1 MKQHRL
7 WGNVDIFG
15 MTGHDLTRRPSVFFA
30 IAWVCVSGSA
40 FAQQPTLATSVGT
53 PSHATTLETYSP
65 TFFTQFQPNT
75 ALDMV
80 ERIPGF
86 SLRSSDT
93 ERGFGEAGTNV
104 LINGRRPSTKAQDA
118 DDILSR
124 ISARTV
130 VRIELLDGASLDIPG
145 LSGQVVNIVARA
157 VDLSGNWR
165 YAARF
170 EEGTEPQIL
179 EGEISLSG
187 TRGDL
192 GFTVGLE
199 LGQFNLTEDSVE
211 TYFDASRTVIEDR
224 TEDVFLRNSDPSV
237 NLALTWTPKTGRFAN
252 HVANLN
258 ASFEADNDNSGVREV
273 FTAIDPARTSGQ
285 SFAQAGEDEIEFE
298 ISGDY
303 AVPLKLGS
311 LDGTLKFI
319 GLNRISDSESE
330 TIFVIARAGQPAV
343 RTAFAEDIKEGE
355 TIARAEYGFK
365 PRDNHDVQ
373 LSAEYAFNLLESE
386 TRFESNFVT
395 PVWDMVRVEEDRF
408 NARITD
414 SWQIKPTLSLQ
425 ASIGAEY
432 SSLQVVNPRSAAR
445 DFLRPKGLVAISYKA
460 SNRYSIRAQA
470 ERSVGQLDFGTFVS
484 DRSLADSLITAGNA
498 QIKPSQSW
506 DLSVEFERT
515 DDKLISGRIRP
526 YLELIEDP
534 IDRVVIGNTAEGPG
548 NLDSAFRYG
557 IDANATLLFDTLG
570 VPGLRLEMDGGIG
583 DSNIDDPLTGMSR
596 QVNFNE
602 EYRYSLFARYDI
614 PKSDWALTSQ
624 IDNDET
630 SPFFRLD
637 EVRTIDVRRPFLSL
651 GVIHKNFFGMQLSV
665 TGTNLL
671 NNTVIQERNR
681 FLGADR
687 RLGAL
692 TLTERFERQRGRR
705 ISIVLS
711 DTF

>member
-1 MKQHRL
+1 
-7 WGNVDIFG
+7 
-15 MTGHDLTRRPSVFFA
+15 MTGHDLKRRLSATFA
-30 IAWVCVSGSA
+30 IACVCVSGPA
-40 FAQQPTLATSVGT
+40 FAQQPIAAKMVDT
-53 PSHATTLETYSP
+53 PSRTATLDSYTP
-65 TFFTQFQPNT
+65 AFFAQFQPNT

-86 SLRSSDT
+86 TLRSGDT
-93 ERGFGEAGTNV
+93 ERGFGEAETNF
-104 LINGRRPSTKAQDA
+104 LINGRRPSTKAQSA
-118 DDILSR
+118 SDILSR
-124 ISARTV
+124 ISANTV

-170 EEGTEPQIL
+170 EDGTEPQIL
-179 EGEISLSG
+179 EGEVNLSG

-211 TYFDASRTVIEDR
+211 TYFDASRSVIEDR
-224 TEDVFLRNSDPSV
+224 TEDVLLRNVDPSV
-237 NLALTWTPKTGRFAN
+237 NLALTWTPQTGRFAK
-252 HVANLN
+252 HVANFN
-258 ASFEADNDNSGVREV
+258 ASFEIDNDNSGIREV
-273 FTAIDPARTSGQ
+273 FTAIDPTRVSGQ
-285 SFAQAGEDEIEFE
+285 SFANAGEDEIELE

-303 AVPLKLGS
+303 AFPFKFGS
-311 LDGTLKFI
+311 IDGTLKFI
-319 GLNRISDSESE
+319 GLNRVSDGENE
-330 TIFVIARAGQPAV
+330 TVFVFAPLGQTAI
-343 RTAFAEDIKEGE
+343 RTAFADDFKDGE

-365 PRDNHDVQ
+365 PSPNHDVQ
-373 LSAEYAFNLLESE
+373 LSAEYAFNFLESE
-386 TRFESNFVT
+386 TRFEDNFT
-395 PVWDMVRVEEDRF
+395 APVFDTVRVEEDRF
-408 NARITD
+408 DARLTD
-414 SWQIKPTLSLQ
+414 SWQIKPKLSLQ

-445 DFLRPKGLVAISYKA
+445 DFFRPKGYASISYKA
-460 SNRYSIRAQA
+460 SGRYSFRARV
-470 ERSVGQLDFGTFVS
+470 ERSVGQLNFGTFVS
-484 DRSLADSLITAGNA
+484 DRNLADSLITAGNA

-506 DLSVEFERT
+506 DMSLEFERT
-515 DDKLISGRIRP
+515 DDKLLSGRIRP

-534 IDRVVIGNTAEGPG
+534 IDRVLIGGTTEGPG
-548 NLDSAFRYG
+548 NLDNAVRYG

-583 DSNIDDPLTGMSR
+583 SSSIDDPLTGVSR

-614 PKSDWALTSQ
+614 PKSDFALTSQ
-624 IDNDET
+624 IDNDES

-637 EVRTIDVRRPFLSL
+637 EIRTIDVRRPFLSF
-651 GVIHKNFFGMQLSV
+651 GVIHKDFFGMQLSV

-671 NNTVIQERNR
+671 DNIVIQERDR
-681 FLGADR
+681 FLSPDR

-692 TLTERFERQRGRR
+692 TRIERFERKRGRR
-705 ISIVLS
+705 LSITLT

>member
-1 MKQHRL
+1 MMEIPIL
-7 WGNVDIFG
+7 FG
-15 MTGHDLTRRPSVFFA
+15 TTGHDLTRRPSAFFA
-30 IAWVCVSGSA
+30 IAWVCLSGSA
-40 FAQQPTLATSVGT
+40 FAQDTIPVTAIDT
-53 PSHATTLETYSP
+53 PSHAAPLDVYLP
-65 TFFTQFQPNT
+65 AFFSQFQPNT

-104 LINGRRPSTKAQDA
+104 LINGRRPSTKSQDA

-124 ISARTV
+124 ISATTV

-145 LSGQVVNIVARA
+145 LSGQVVNIVSRA
-157 VDLSGNWR
+157 VELSGNWR

-170 EEGTEPQIL
+170 EEGTEPQLL
-179 EGEISLSG
+179 EGEVNLSG
-187 TRGDL
+187 TRGNLD
-192 GFTVGLE
+192 FTVGLE
-199 LGQFNLTEDSVE
+199 LGQFTLTEDSIE

-224 TEDVFLRNSDPSV
+224 TEDVFLRNASPSA
-237 NLALTWTPKTGRFAN
+237 NLALTWAPKSGQFAN

-258 ASFEADNDNSGVREV
+258 ASFETDNDNSGVREV
-273 FTAIDPARTSGQ
+273 FTAIDPTRTSGE
-285 SFAQAGEDEIEFE
+285 SFAQAGEDEIEVE

-303 AVPLKLGS
+303 AFPLTIGS
-311 LDGTLKFI
+311 LGGTLKLI
-319 GLNRISDSESE
+319 GLNKISDSDSE
-330 TIFVIARAGQPAV
+330 TIFVIAPLGQPAV

-355 TIARAEYGFK
+355 TIVRAEYGFK

-373 LSAEYAFNLLESE
+373 LSAEYAFNFLESE

-395 PVWDMVRVEEDRF
+395 PVLDSVRVEEDRF

-414 SWQIKPTLSLQ
+414 SWQIKSNLSLQ
-425 ASIGAEY
+425 ASVGAEY
-432 SSLQVVNPRSAAR
+432 SSLQVINPRSDAR
-445 DFLRPKGLVAISYKA
+445 DFFRPKGFAAMSYKA
-460 SNRYSIRAQA
+460 SNRYTIRAHI

-484 DRSLADSLITAGNA
+484 DRNLADSLITAGNA

-515 DDKLISGRIRP
+515 DDTLLSGRIRP

-534 IDRVVIGNTAEGPG
+534 IDRVLIGNTAEGPG
-548 NLDSAFRYG
+548 NLDSATRYG
-557 IDANATLLFDTLG
+557 IDVNATLLFDTLG

-583 DSNIDDPLTGMSR
+583 DSRIDDPLTGASR

-614 PKSDWALTSQ
+614 PQSNWAITSQ
-624 IDNDET
+624 IDNDES
-630 SPFFRLD
+630 SPFYRLD
-637 EVRTIDVRRPFLSL
+637 EVRTVDVRKPFLSL
-651 GVIHKNFFGMQLSV
+651 GIIHKNFFGMQLSV

-671 NNTVIQERNR
+671 DNTVIQERDR
-681 FLGADR
+681 YLGADR
-687 RLGAL
+687 RLGPL
-692 TLTERFERQRGRR
+692 SRIERFERERGRR
-705 ISIVLS
+705 LSIVLS

>member
-1 MKQHRL
+1 
-7 WGNVDIFG
+7 
-15 MTGHDLTRRPSVFFA
+15 MTGHNLTRRPSAIFA
-30 IAWVCVSGSA
+30 IAWLCLSGSA
-40 FAQQPTLATSVGT
+40 FAQQPIGETASNT
-53 PSHATTLETYSP
+53 PSNATTLDIYSP
-65 TFFTQFQPNT
+65 AFFTQFQPNT

-124 ISARTV
+124 ISANTV
-130 VRIELLDGASLDIPG
+130 LRIELLDGASLDIPG

-170 EEGTEPQIL
+170 EEGTEPQLL
-179 EGEISLSG
+179 EGEVNLSG

-199 LGQFNLTEDSVE
+199 LGQFNLTDDSVE
-211 TYFDASRTVIEDR
+211 TFFDGSRNIIENR
-224 TEDVFLRNSDPSV
+224 TEDVFLRNSSPSA
-237 NLALTWTPKTGRFAN
+237 NLALTWTPQTGQFAD
-252 HVANLN
+252 HVAHLN
-258 ASFEADNDNSGVREV
+258 ASFEIDNDNSGVREV
-273 FTAIDPARTSGQ
+273 FTAIDPNRASGD
-285 SFAQAGEDEIEFE
+285 SFAQAGEDEVEFE

-311 LDGTLKFI
+311 FDGTLKFI
-319 GLNRISDSESE
+319 GLNTLSDAESE
-330 TIFVIARAGQPAV
+330 TVFVTAPTGQPAI

-355 TIARAEYGFK
+355 TIARVEYGFK

-373 LSAEYAFNLLESE
+373 LSAEYAFNFLDSN
-386 TRFESNFVT
+386 TRFESNFVAPDFET
-395 PVWDMVRVEEDRF
+395 VRVEEDRF

-414 SWQIKPTLSLQ
+414 SWQIKPDLSFQ
-425 ASIGAEY
+425 ASVGAEY
-432 SSLQVVNPRSAAR
+432 SSLQVVTPRSDAR
-445 DFLRPKGLVAISYKA
+445 DFFRPKGFAAISYKA
-460 SNRYSIRAQA
+460 SNRYSIRAHV

-484 DRSLADSLITAGNA
+484 DRSLADNLITAGNA
-498 QIKPSQSW
+498 EIKPSQSW
-506 DLSVEFERT
+506 DLSLELERT
-515 DDKLISGRIRP
+515 DDKLLSGRIRP

-534 IDRVVIGNTAEGPG
+534 IDSVLIGNTAEGPG
-548 NLDSAFRYG
+548 NLDRAVRYG

-583 DSNIDDPLTGMSR
+583 DSSIDDPLTGVSR
-596 QVNFNE
+596 QVNYNE

-614 PKSDWALTSQ
+614 PKSNWALTSQ
-624 IDNDET
+624 IDNDES

-637 EVRTIDVRRPFLSL
+637 EVRTIDVRKPFLSV
-651 GVIHKNFFGMQLSV
+651 GIIHKDVFGMQLSV

-671 NNTVIQERNR
+671 NNIVIRERDR

-687 RLGAL
+687 RLGPL
-692 TLTERFERQRGRR
+692 SLIERYERKRGPRL
-705 ISIVLS
+705 SIVIS

>member
-1 MKQHRL
+1 MKHYRL
-7 WGNVDIFG
+7 RGNVDIYG

-40 FAQQPTLATSVGT
+40 FAQQPVVSTSIDA
-53 PSHATTLETYSP
+53 PSHTTTLETYSP
-65 TFFTQFQPNT
+65 AFFAQFQPNT

-104 LINGRRPSTKAQDA
+104 LINGQRPSTKAQDA

-170 EEGTEPQIL
+170 EDGTEPQLL
-179 EGEISLSG
+179 EGEINLSG

-199 LGQFNLTEDSVE
+199 LGQFTLTDDSVE
-211 TYFDASRTVIEDR
+211 TYFDASGNVIEDR
-224 TEDVFLRNSDPSV
+224 IEDVFLRNGGPSA
-237 NLALTWTPKTGRFAN
+237 NLALTWTPTIGRFAN

-258 ASFEADNDNSGVREV
+258 ASFELDNDNSGVREV
-273 FTAIDPARTSGQ
+273 FTAVDPSRTSGE
-285 SFAQAGEDEIEFE
+285 SFAQAGEDEVEFE
-298 ISGDY
+298 VSGDY
-303 AVPLKLGS
+303 AVPVRLGS
-311 LDGTLKFI
+311 FDGTLKLI
-319 GLNRISDSESE
+319 GLNTVSDGESE
-330 TIFVIARAGQPAV
+330 TIFVIAQAGQPAV

-365 PRDNHDVQ
+365 PSDHHDVQ
-373 LSAEYAFNLLESE
+373 LSAEYAFNFLESE
-386 TRFESNFVT
+386 TRFESNFVS
-395 PVWDMVRVEEDRF
+395 PVFDTVRVEEDRF

-414 SWQIKPTLSLQ
+414 SWQIKPALSLQ

-432 SSLQVVNPRSAAR
+432 SSLQVVTPRSAAR
-445 DFLRPKGLVAISYKA
+445 DFFRPKGFAAMSYKV
-460 SNRYSIRAQA
+460 SDRYSVRANI
-470 ERSVGQLDFGTFVS
+470 ERSVGQLDFDTFVS
-484 DRSLADSLITAGNA
+484 DRNLADMLLTAGNA

-534 IDRVVIGNTAEGPG
+534 IDRVVIGNTTEGPG
-548 NLDSAFRYG
+548 NLDSAVRYG

-570 VPGLRLEMDGGIG
+570 LPGLRLEMDVGVG
-583 DSNIDDPLTGMSR
+583 DSSIDDPLSGQSR
-596 QVNFNE
+596 QINFNE

-614 PKSDWALTSQ
+614 PSSNWALTSQ
-624 IDNDET
+624 INNDES

-637 EVRTIDVRRPFLSL
+637 EVRTIDVHRPFLSA
-651 GVIHKNFFGMQLSV
+651 GIIHKNFFGMQLSV

-671 NNTVIQERNR
+671 NNTVVQNR
-681 FLGADR
+681 DRYLGMER
-687 RLGAL
+687 RLGSL
-692 TLTERFERQRGRR
+692 TRTERFERQRGRR
-705 ISIVLS
+705 LSFVLS